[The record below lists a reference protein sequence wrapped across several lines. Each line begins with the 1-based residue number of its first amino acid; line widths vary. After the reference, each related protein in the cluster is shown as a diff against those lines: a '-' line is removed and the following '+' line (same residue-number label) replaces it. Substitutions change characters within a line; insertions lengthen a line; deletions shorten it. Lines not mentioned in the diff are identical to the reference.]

1 MYPLQDFL
9 NHGLLPFTGRST
21 ELDRLL
27 EFWRTTTGGSGIR
40 LALLTGEAGSGKSRL
55 LEMLRPLVIRQG
67 GVVVHLKLYPDS
79 SSAIIPLLIRSL
91 IESRGTGDLLQQQP
105 EPTIADASATMR
117 RLARLRPTLLVIEDA
132 HLLTSGALGD
142 LSRLLGALSDESIAV
157 LCLARPLEQTVRGVL
172 EPYLVI
178 EETLRGIHDDELATL
193 WRTIFGSEPQP
204 EVIRI
209 VARTPL
215 GNPLAIR
222 SGLRGAIR
230 SGAIAAPTGSWRITV
245 ALDEFEKRL
254 ARGVDVLSEGMAAHL
269 SDEEREAAQTLACLG
284 EVFSREAAEVL
295 LEDTQRML
303 ELLLFKGIIIMT
315 DISMRSVNGRT
326 SPDPLYSFTH
336 TLVQRHFAEEASPD
350 ADRLVRLIATRAP
363 LYSIL
368 PFQLLWQHR
377 DHIVSTAEE
386 IELAIKA
393 AINFLPYLNNS
404 GDWPLTRA
412 LWPGLLALVGAG
424 DRVWDVEQQ
433 RLIAALVLDM
443 RIQIDVRNH
452 NLPRFSRNAHRLLR
466 MVEDSHDIRMK
477 SLQLRAMAHL
487 FISGATRENSDYERL
502 HHACEDLVA
511 RYPELAFSRD
521 YMLFLRRMIR
531 EMDKSGTEMAGFAEQ
546 RIKELMARDDAPAR
560 FQTMVQKEFY
570 PHLLRLVRNGEEYVN
585 RLALIREIEAP
596 NGPVRDYATKTV
608 GLFYSGGYLVET
620 DARLSMAIQ
629 HSQNLG
635 DRRATYYNQLCRI
648 GVDLMFG
655 EEIERGLAQ
664 FGRIQSM
671 LSVDEQERLREVVG
685 HHLIPVLILC
695 AGEERT
701 LQFAEE
707 YQVTNQLKIHTAI
720 SLALAAG
727 RPLPPADTGLEIDS
741 GFMELIRIASSAT
754 PDQKAL
760 AIHARQLLAEE
771 PYVIE
776 QLGSGWTALSI
787 MERIAPGELPSIQET
802 IHQFLL
808 RWLPWLEERMA
819 VAPLEQTLQRYE
831 RWLTRAEAREWRNRA
846 QALRR
851 RRQEQKPTPT
861 VTRLQL
867 SMLGVITVA
876 HPDGAPERVKGA
888 RVGKFLGILVAD
900 RMLREPLS
908 FRELCRL
915 VAGRDDEE
923 PERARKALNDA
934 VYRVRELLGPDAI
947 LTDRGRSELNIELV
961 EVDLLKA
968 DHLLRD
974 AGEALKER
982 ALARA
987 LRSMIAVLDITRG
1000 EVPFPGLY
1008 DDFFEAARAEF
1019 EYRLRS
1025 ILLEVA
1031 RRLLLESDVAGA
1043 EVLLRRGF
1051 EAMPEDE
1058 EMAELLRESLQR
1070 AGRFT
1075 EAERIR
1081 MRGAEAAVDY

>member
-21 ELDRLL
+21 ELERLL
-27 EFWRTTTGGSGIR
+27 EFWRTTTAGSGIR

-55 LEMLRPLVIRQG
+55 LEMLRPLVTRQG

-91 IESRGTGDLLQQQP
+91 IESRATGDLLQQQP
-105 EPTIADASATMR
+105 EPTIADATATMR

-132 HLLTSGALGD
+132 HLLTSSALGD
-142 LSRLLGALSDESIAV
+142 LNRLLSALADETIAV
-157 LCLARPLEQTVRGVL
+157 LCLARPLEPTVRGVL
-172 EPYLVI
+172 EPYLVF
-178 EETLRGIHDDELATL
+178 EETLRGMQEDELAML

-204 EVIRI
+204 EVLRI
-209 VARTPL
+209 VARTTL
-215 GNPLAIR
+215 GNPLALR

-230 SGAIAAPTGSWRITV
+230 SGAIDASTGSWRITV
-245 ALDEFEKRL
+245 RLEEFEKRL

-284 EVFSREAAEVL
+284 EVFSREAAEML
-295 LEDTQRML
+295 LDDAQRML
-303 ELLLFKGIIIMT
+303 DLLLFKGIIIMT
-315 DISMRSVNGRT
+315 DTSMRSVNGRT

-350 ADRLVRLIATRAP
+350 PDRLIRLIGSQVP

-368 PFQLLWQHR
+368 PFQFLWRHR
-377 DHIVSTAEE
+377 HDIVSNRED
-386 IELAIKA
+386 IEQAVKAIFSF
-393 AINFLPYLNNS
+393 IGYLNHS
-404 GDWPLTRA
+404 IDWPLARSI
-412 LWPGLLALVGAG
+412 WPSLLILASEGN
-424 DRVWDVEQQ
+424 RFWDDEPQ
-433 RLIAALVLDM
+433 RQIAAQVLDM
-443 RIQIDVRNH
+443 HLQLDVRNYAK
-452 NLPRFSRNAHRLLR
+452 PRYSRHARRLLR
-466 MVEDSHDIRMK
+466 MAADSDDMRMR
-477 SLQLRAMAHL
+477 SLQLRALAHL
-487 FISGATRENSDYERL
+487 FISGTTRENSDYERL
-502 HHACEDLVA
+502 HQACEELVA
-511 RYPELAFSRD
+511 IYPELVFSSD
-521 YMLFLRRMIR
+521 YLLFLRRMIR
-531 EMDKSGTEMAGFAEQ
+531 EMDKSGMELAGFAEK
-546 RIKELMARDDAPAR
+546 RVRELMARDDAPAG
-560 FQTMVQKEFY
+560 FQAMIQKDFY
-570 PHLLRLVRNGEEYVN
+570 PQLLRLFRNGEEYLA
-585 RLALIREIEAP
+585 RLAMIREIEAP
-596 NGPVRDYATKTV
+596 NGPVREYATKAV
-608 GLFYSGGYLVET
+608 SLFYSGAYLAET

-629 HSQNLG
+629 HSQNIG
-635 DRRATYYNQLCRI
+635 DRRATYFNQLCRI

-655 EEIERGLAQ
+655 EDIERGLAQ
-664 FGRIQSM
+664 FSRIQSM
-671 LSVDEQERLREVVG
+671 LPLEEQKRLREVIG
-685 HHLIPVLILC
+685 HHLIPVVLLC
-695 AGEERT
+695 AGEERA

-707 YQVTNQLKIHTAI
+707 YQATDHLKIHTAI
-720 SLALAAG
+720 SMALATGKLVPPPDIG
-727 RPLPPADTGLEIDS
+727 RAIDAVFMDFIQSAS
-741 GFMELIRIASSAT
+741 GTT
-754 PDQKAL
+754 PDHKAL
-760 AIHARQLLAEE
+760 ALHASQILAEE
-771 PYVIE
+771 PYIIE
-776 QLGSGWTALSI
+776 QLGSGWAALAI
-787 MERIAPGELPSIQET
+787 MEQVAPEELGSIQET
-802 IHQFLL
+802 IHQFFL

-819 VAPLEQTLQRYE
+819 VAPLEQLLQRYE
-831 RWLTRAEAREWRNRA
+831 QWLTRAELREWRSRA
-846 QALRR
+846 QTLRR
-851 RRQEQKPTPT
+851 KRQEQKPTQ
-861 VTRLQL
+861 VATRLQL

-876 HPDGAPERVKGA
+876 HPDGEPERVKGA

-934 VYRVRELLGPDAI
+934 VYRVRELLGPDAV

-974 AGEALKER
+974 AEEALKER

-987 LRSMIAVLDITRG
+987 LRSMLGVLDITRG

-1025 ILLEVA
+1025 TLLDVA
-1031 RRLLLESDVAGA
+1031 RRLLLENDTAGA
-1043 EVLLRRGF
+1043 EALLRRGF

-1058 EMAELLRESLQR
+1058 EIGELLRQSLQR

-1081 MRGAEAAVDY
+1081 MRGVEAAVD